1 MHRCFSFKF
10 FAFTFSIQMYFVFF
24 LLRRSAPEAA
34 PVKASEWTFSS
45 AALSL
50 LMLLLHCFWLASKW
64 LGTQAWNKGGAV
76 WRHYRKS
83 VAPKPHSA
91 EGGPPQKSQ
100 ESVNGGVDS
109 AQSSRSTTPVMAPLA
124 TNSVHEAK
132 VTDPLPNQSNMLE
145 LKYDRSKL
153 ASPADTTSTSTS
165 GSAYKTDPTHSLT
178 MWGVP
183 NISSSHQRVSWS
195 SRLARTYYQLHLT
208 LLVVT
213 ALVNLWLMSFRI
225 PNQVGGAS
233 GRG

>member
-1 MHRCFSFKF
+1 
-10 FAFTFSIQMYFVFF
+10 
-24 LLRRSAPEAA
+24 
-34 PVKASEWTFSS
+34 
-45 AALSL
+45 
-50 LMLLLHCFWLASKW
+50 
-64 LGTQAWNKGGAV
+64 
-76 WRHYRKS
+76 
-83 VAPKPHSA
+83 
-91 EGGPPQKSQ
+91 
-100 ESVNGGVDS
+100 
-109 AQSSRSTTPVMAPLA
+109 MAPLA

-132 VTDPLPNQSNMLE
+132 VTDPLPNQSSMLE

-233 GRG
+233 GGG